1 MEELFGS
8 VQETSAQLTDTEE
21 FPTENGADMDGF
33 DMDDFEAGL
42 FGEENTEPEG
52 GVGDQRTAAEQTEG
66 ENEPEGGDQT
76 DGHANEE
83 SGEQPPEGGEMQ
95 QAEPETMLNW
105 KDQRVALPTQA
116 VRTLSGALGQDA
128 ITLLQK
134 GLNYESKASRELALL
149 NDYAR
154 LAGRSLP
161 DYLDYIESELVNGE
175 IDREVET
182 IRDRYP
188 MGTPDEALRDIARV
202 SVEQRRTQERQMR
215 RIAAEQA
222 SAREQQ
228 AGEERMRESVMQDI
242 RRFRQQHPEIES
254 SADVPQEV
262 WDQVNEGV
270 SLTAA
275 YAVYERDAAQAENA
289 RLREQMT
296 AMQQN
301 RANRAASPG
310 AMSSAGDSDSFMKDF
325 MEAFR

>member
-1 MEELFGS
+1 
-8 VQETSAQLTDTEE
+8 
-21 FPTENGADMDGF
+21 
-33 DMDDFEAGL
+33 
-42 FGEENTEPEG
+42 
-52 GVGDQRTAAEQTEG
+52 
-66 ENEPEGGDQT
+66 
-76 DGHANEE
+76 
-83 SGEQPPEGGEMQ
+83 
-95 QAEPETMLNW
+95 
-105 KDQRVALPTQA
+105 
-116 VRTLSGALGQDA
+116 
-128 ITLLQK
+128 
-134 GLNYESKASRELALL
+134 
-149 NDYAR
+149 
-154 LAGRSLP
+154 
-161 DYLDYIESELVNGE
+161 
-175 IDREVET
+175 
-182 IRDRYP
+182 

-270 SLTAA
+270 PLTAA
-275 YAVYERDAAQAENA
+275 YAVYERDAVQAENA

-301 RANRAASPG
+301 HANRAASPG
-310 AMSSAGDSDSFMKDF
+310 AMSSAGDSDSFMNDF